1 MQLRTDVNSLNS
13 CLYSNSSRKHT
24 KYSANIAMGL
34 YRGKYPVSKRFRYA
48 WKQASSGKKLS
59 FLRHS
64 LPWQQNKQTQL
75 PGKKSLIDIL
85 NISKYHYL
93 QTSWSKDIN
102 FLMLSIKQ
110 DCQFFFYPTAWS
122 PHPNQFSGHFTK
134 KATDSALIS
143 WIFVYHNKCRLKK
156 FMLAL
161 VPPIGT
167 KNPILGVS
175 AHGLS

>member
-48 WKQASSGKKLS
+48 WKQVSKGKKLS

-64 LPWQQNKQTQL
+64 LLWQQNKQTQL

-85 NISKYHYL
+85 NISKYHFL

-102 FLMLSIKQ
+102 FSMLSIKQ
-110 DCQFFFYPTAWS
+110 DCQFFLSHWS
-122 PHPNQFSGHFTK
+122 PHPNNNNNNNNKTIFYSFTG
-134 KATDSALIS
+134 
-143 WIFVYHNKCRLKK
+143 R
-156 FMLAL
+156 
-161 VPPIGT
+161 
-167 KNPILGVS
+167 
-175 AHGLS
+175 

>member
-34 YRGKYPVSKRFRYA
+34 YREKYPVSKRFRYA
-48 WKQASSGKKLS
+48 WKQVSNGKKLS

-64 LPWQQNKQTQL
+64 LPWQQNEQTQL
-75 PGKKSLIDIL
+75 PRKKSLIDIL
-85 NISKYHYL
+85 NISKYHFL

-110 DCQFFFYPTAWS
+110 DCQFFFLSYCMES
-122 PHPNQFSGHFTK
+122 QS
-134 KATDSALIS
+134 
-143 WIFVYHNKCRLKK
+143 IFRSFHQKSYRLSVDIMD
-156 FMLAL
+156 FR
-161 VPPIGT
+161 VPQ
-167 KNPILGVS
+167 
-175 AHGLS
+175 